1 MAWDYMKLPPI
12 TTYLSTTNLAVPSF
26 PIYLHAKEQAYSA
39 SQYRATHSD
48 KTILFGLEDFGDGEL
63 YMYVGNQT
71 AADPNGFHSGQL
83 YALKVDGTRLGNPP
97 RRCSPIGYRDG
108 GSPRC
113 RPRTQRF
120 GAEYLRQYARK
131 YHQLPPSGR
140 FAQRSQQ
147 SGKLLLRY
155 HWRLTESRFADIEY
169 KLSETEGLFIEPK
182 SPKYAKNLDRLQHN
196 GG

>member
-26 PIYLHAKEQAYSA
+26 PIYLHAKEQVYSA

-83 YALKVDGTRLGNPP
+83 YALKVAGHDWETLPEGAAQSAAGTAVPQDAAL
-97 RRCSPIGYRDG
+97 
-108 GSPRC
+108 
-113 RPRTQRF
+113 
-120 GAEYLRQYARK
+120 
-131 YHQLPPSGR
+131 
-140 FAQRSQQ
+140 
-147 SGKLLLRY
+147 
-155 HWRLTESRFADIEY
+155 
-169 KLSETEGLFIEPK
+169 EPK
-182 SPKYAKNLDRLQHN
+182 GLALNTFVNTPGNTTNFRRLEDLHKDPN
-196 GG
+196 NPGSFYFVTTGGLQKAGSLTSNTS